1 MPERKPSVYIGDI
14 LNSIDHI
21 QQYSSN
27 LSFEEFLSN
36 FMALEACLYNIQV
49 IGEAVTKIPDDIKE
63 ANPAI
68 PWVLIKG
75 MRNRLIHE
83 YFGTDFQLVWNVI
96 RNELPPLKSEL
107 ENILSFLAGQNR

>member
-1 MPERKPSVYIGDI
+1 MPERKPSAYIGDI
-14 LNSIDHI
+14 LNSITHI
-21 QQYSSN
+21 QQYSGD

-36 FMALEACLYNIQV
+36 FMAVEACLYNIQI

-83 YFGTDFQLVWNVI
+83 YFGTDLQLVWNVI
-96 RNELPPLKSEL
+96 KNELPPLKSEL
-107 ENILSFLAGQNR
+107 ENILSFLANQNR